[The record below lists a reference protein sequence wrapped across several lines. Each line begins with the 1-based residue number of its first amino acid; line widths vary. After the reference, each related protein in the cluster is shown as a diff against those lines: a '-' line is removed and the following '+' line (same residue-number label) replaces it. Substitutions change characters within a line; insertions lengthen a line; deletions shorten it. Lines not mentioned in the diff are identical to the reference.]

1 MGQALS
7 HVPGDARTGAPVGAQ
22 APRAAAAFTARV
34 LVDPLL
40 SLIFP
45 AACPACGVPL
55 DRPARG
61 PLCEACWTQLPL
73 HRDSACDCGAP
84 LPNQDLELCGRCR
97 RGLAEF
103 DRGASLGP
111 YTGALRVAI
120 HQLKYSGKRRAAKRL
135 AEQMSRLGSVQR
147 ALAGN
152 PLLIPVPLHPSRGTA
167 RGFNQAALLA
177 AALAQPHELRVVEG
191 LVRVRDTPPQ
201 TGRSAA
207 ARRRN
212 VAGAFQATRL
222 FRNQDLVL
230 VDDVLTTG
238 ATARACAK
246 TLRRAGARSVG
257 LLTVAR
263 VI

>member
-1 MGQALS
+1 
-7 HVPGDARTGAPVGAQ
+7 
-22 APRAAAAFTARV
+22 
-34 LVDPLL
+34 VDPVL
-40 SLIFP
+40 SLVFP
-45 AACPACGVPL
+45 VACPACGLPL
-55 DRPARG
+55 DRPSRG
-61 PLCEACWTQLPL
+61 PLCEPCWTQLPR

-84 LPNQDLELCGRCR
+84 LPNPDLDLCGRCR
-97 RGLAEF
+97 RGLADF

-120 HQLKYSGKRRAAKRL
+120 HQLKYTGKRRAAKRL
-135 AEQMSRLGSVQR
+135 AEQMSRLAPVQR
-147 ALAGN
+147 VLLGE
-152 PLLIPVPLHPSRGTA
+152 PLLIPVPLHPGRATA

-177 AALAQPHELRVVEG
+177 AALAKPRGLRVLEG

-212 VAGAFQATRL
+212 VAGAFQATERL
-222 FRNQDLVL
+222 RDRDVVL

-238 ATARACAK
+238 ATARACARA
-246 TLRRAGARSVG
+246 LRRAGARRVG

>member
-1 MGQALS
+1 M
-7 HVPGDARTGAPVGAQ
+7 
-22 APRAAAAFTARV
+22 
-34 LVDPLL
+34 DPLL

-45 AACPACGVPL
+45 AGCPACGLPL

-61 PLCEACWTQLPL
+61 PLCEACWTQLPR
-73 HRDSACDCGAP
+73 HSDSACDCGAP
-84 LPNQDLELCGRCR
+84 LPGPDIDLCGRCR
-97 RGLAEF
+97 RGLADF

-120 HQLKYSGKRRAAKRL
+120 HQLKYSGKRRAASRL
-135 AEQMSRLGSVQR
+135 AEQMSRLEPVQR
-147 ALAGN
+147 VLEGN
-152 PLLIPVPLHPSRGTA
+152 PMLIPVPLHPRRGA
-167 RGFNQAALLA
+167 ERGFNQAALLA
-177 AALAQPHELRVVEG
+177 AALARPRGLQLLDG

-212 VAGAFQATRL
+212 MAGAFQATRP
-222 FRNQDLVL
+222 FRDLDVVV

-246 TLRRAGARSVG
+246 ALRRAGARRVG

>member
-1 MGQALS
+1 M
-7 HVPGDARTGAPVGAQ
+7 
-22 APRAAAAFTARV
+22 
-34 LVDPLL
+34 DPLL

-45 AACPACGVPL
+45 AACPSCGLPL
-55 DRPARG
+55 DRPTRG
-61 PLCEACWTQLPL
+61 PLCEACWTQLPR

-84 LPNQDLELCGRCR
+84 LPSPDIELCGRCR
-97 RGLAEF
+97 RGLADF

-120 HQLKYSGKRRAAKRL
+120 HQLKYSGKRRAATRL
-135 AEQMSRLGSVQR
+135 AEQMSRLDSVQR
-147 ALAGN
+147 ALAGK
-152 PLLIPVPLHPSRGTA
+152 PLLIPVPLHPSRGTQ
-167 RGFNQAALLA
+167 RGFNQAELLA
-177 AALAQPHELRVVEG
+177 AALAHPRGLQVVEG
-191 LVRVRDTPPQ
+191 LIRVRNTPPQ

-212 VAGAFQATRL
+212 VAGAFQATRPL
-222 FRNQDLVL
+222 RNLDVVL